1 MPGLKELAE
10 RATGCPVRI
19 AYPRGILGLPSQL
32 KKPAFSTS
40 VGTLL
45 WGIKHQG
52 EKRPYRNGERT
63 LRGWRPSVH
72 LFRRKAERISI

>member
-52 EKRPYRNGERT
+52 EKRPYQNGERT
-63 LRGWRPSVH
+63 LWGYKALLHR
-72 LFRRKAERISI
+72 FTRKAERASV